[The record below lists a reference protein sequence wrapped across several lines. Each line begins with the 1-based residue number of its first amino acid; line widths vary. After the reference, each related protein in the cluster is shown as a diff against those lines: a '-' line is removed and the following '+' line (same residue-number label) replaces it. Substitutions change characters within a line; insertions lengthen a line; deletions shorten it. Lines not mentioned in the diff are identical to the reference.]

1 LRKEHP
7 EGIHMAISTLSE
19 SEKMEMITKK
29 FVDLVIARS
38 KAEKRVKELENYIK
52 EIEKKHREELQ
63 KTVALYEQLLSAIS
77 I

>member
-1 LRKEHP
+1 
-7 EGIHMAISTLSE
+7 MVISTLSE

-29 FVDLVIARS
+29 FVDLVVSRS

-52 EIEKKHREELQ
+52 ELEDKHQEEIR
-63 KTVALYEQLLSAIS
+63 KTVALYEQLLSAVS